1 MKTAHITPKSFLLA
15 AVVAGASSITFSP
28 LSAATIVTNGS
39 FEDNSA
45 TAGGR
50 GAFTGWTTVADGSS
64 DWAAEDVRGSIAGAQ
79 DGDWFAIG
87 KDNNSNPYYFY
98 QTLTTTIGATYQLSF
113 YAARP
118 NTDDNRAIQLDIDVF
133 NGTGDPG
140 TASGGLLDQ
149 SLFSS
154 TGATNDDIPAETAG
168 TWNFFDGTDF
178 QFTATSTESTLRFL
192 DNVSTSVD
200 PAIDNVVVEV
210 VPEPGSFALL
220 AGMFGLT
227 WVMLRRRV

>member
-45 TAGGR
+45 TAAGR
-50 GAFTGWTTVADGSS
+50 GPFTGWTTVANSGSVFE
-64 DWAAEDVRGSIAGAQ
+64 AEDNRGSIIGAQ
-79 DGDWFAIG
+79 DGDWFAIS
-87 KDNNSNPYYFY
+87 KDNDANTYFY

-118 NTDDNRAIQLDIDVF
+118 NDEDARAIQLDIDVF

>member
-1 MKTAHITPKSFLLA
+1 MKFTT
-15 AVVAGASSITFSP
+15 SITSGSFGIALGFSCMMSSQ

-118 NTDDNRAIQLDIDVF
+118 NGDANRSIQLDINVF
-133 NGTGDPG
+133 DGSGDPG
-140 TASGGLLDQ
+140 TAGGGLLDQ
-149 SLFSS
+149 SLFSETTDES
-154 TGATNDDIPAETAG
+154 NDIPANTAG
-168 TWNFFDGTDF
+168 TWNFFGGTNF

-200 PAIDNVVVEV
+200 PAIDNVVVSV
-210 VPEPGSFALL
+210 IPEPSAALFGGLGALL
-220 AGMFGLT
+220 L
-227 WVMLRRRV
+227 LRRRR